1 VSNETRGRLV
11 VAAVVTVFALHRLA
25 VLLSAGDILYPLE
38 PSEAKNSQIAWDLM
52 TGRFGTD
59 GYTIGNYVAN
69 SGSIHHGSYSSMA
82 ISYWLVS
89 KIFGFGMLSIRMVP
103 FLFTTAA
110 MLVWLEIL
118 RRHFGLVT
126 AVVAGVAMTLV
137 PTLFF
142 AFQLT
147 FLGCH
152 PESVF
157 PLALTIGVWIAWAH
171 TGGKDV
177 RLSALLG
184 VCVGYSIIFSY
195 LLWPFLG
202 LMALLSLAPP
212 VVRPGFKAVRAISIG
227 GLVGLWPLWVIF
239 LFGFGGPSDLFGSA
253 ITEREETTLAAMA
266 TGEGLSMQL
275 FLQTIGENLPAA
287 FHDYWMNEA
296 EAGALWGGTN
306 FELIAYRMLVF
317 GPLLLLP
324 WALAEADG
332 TRRRLLLLIGGAP
345 TVVYLWLCFAS
356 PWKPHVPV
364 RYFIPFALLGF
375 SAPAVMV
382 GIGLR
387 DAREATGLRRIAG
400 VLLLG
405 VAGGAL
411 LWQAPPRVIE
421 ARAALRLER
430 AGDLLQHRYVTY
442 YNLGFGTVWA
452 ELVDD
457 TNDLIDVRTAQEDP
471 RGSAGFQAGMWGSGR
486 RLALGEGDWEAPPL
500 EWGSMRAG
508 LNEWFE
514 GQRYKSAEDRDAPEI
529 FAANVG
535 WGAGI
540 RARWNPV
547 LLVQVVAE
555 GREQMQSGG
564 WDELFAHLDD
574 PEVRL
579 DGWPPGMPWEAFWEG
594 YGFGWGRAVGDVP
607 AQVDSL
613 PDALPREYRSAIVR
627 GMEAGRAL
635 GKVPKA
641 PRKSIFPSVRGPAT

>member
-1 VSNETRGRLV
+1 VTDQRRGRLV
-11 VAAVVTVFALHRLA
+11 VFAVVAVFALHRLA
-25 VLLSAGDILYPLE
+25 VLLSAGDFLYPLE

-52 TGRFGTD
+52 TGRFGSD
-59 GYTIGNYVAN
+59 GYTAENYIAN

-82 ISYWLVS
+82 LSYWLTSRFV
-89 KIFGFGMLSIRMVP
+89 GYGLLSIRLVP
-103 FLFTTAA
+103 LLFTTAA
-110 MLVWLEIL
+110 VAVWLELL
-118 RRHFGLVT
+118 RRHFGLIT
-126 AVVAGVAMTLV
+126 TVVAGAALTLV

-157 PLALTIGVWIAWAH
+157 PLALTIGVWITWAKA
-171 TGGKDV
+171 GGTDP
-177 RLSALLG
+177 RLSGLLG
-184 VCVGYSIIFSY
+184 ACIGYSLIFSY

-202 LMALLSLAPP
+202 LMAALSLVPP
-212 VVRPGFKAVRAISIG
+212 VIKPGLKAFKAMGIG
-227 GLVGLWPLWVIF
+227 GLVGLWPLWLIF
-239 LFGFGGPSDLFGSA
+239 ALGGPGALFGSA
-253 ITEREETTLAAMA
+253 ITEREETTLTNMA
-266 TGEGLSMQL
+266 TGAGLSMEL
-275 FLQTIGENLPAA
+275 FVQTIGENLPAA
-287 FHDYWMNEA
+287 FHDFWMNEG
-296 EAGALWGGTN
+296 EAGALWGGLN
-306 FELIAYRMLVF
+306 FEPIAYHLLAF

-324 WALAEADG
+324 WAFAERDA

-345 TVVYLWLCFAS
+345 TIVYLWLCFAS

-382 GIGLR
+382 GIGAR
-387 DAREATGLRRIAG
+387 DAREATGVRRVAG
-400 VLLLG
+400 VLLAV

-430 AGDLLQHRYVTY
+430 ADELLRHRYVTY
-442 YNLGFGTVWA
+442 YNLGFGTIWA

-457 TNDLIDVRTAQEDP
+457 ANDLIDVRTAQGDP
-471 RGSAGFQAGMWGSGR
+471 AGAAGFQAGMWGSGR
-486 RLALGEGDWEAPPL
+486 RLALGEGDWESPPL
-500 EWGSMRAG
+500 EWGSMQAG

-514 GQRYKSAEDRDAPEI
+514 RERYKNPEDRDDPHT

-540 RARWNPV
+540 RARWNAE
-547 LLVQVVAE
+547 LMAQVVEE
-555 GREQMQSGG
+555 GFELASPGA
-564 WDELFAHLDD
+564 WADLFADLDN

-579 DGWPPGMPWEAFWEG
+579 DGWPPGMDWEAFWTG
-594 YGFGWGRAVGDVP
+594 YGFGWGRAVTDVP

-613 PDALPREYRSAIVR
+613 PDALPEDYRPAIVR
-627 GMEAGRAL
+627 GMEEGRAL
-635 GKVPKA
+635 GPVPKA
-641 PRKSIFPSVRGPAT
+641 PRRSIFPSVRGPAT